1 MGGVKALLPLDGVPA
16 VLRVA
21 GSYASVGVEPI
32 VVLGDHAD
40 RIAAVL
46 AESRVR
52 HVVNRDF
59 ATGMY
64 SSVRRGV
71 RALPA
76 DTSAFFVHPVDCAL
90 VRPETLGLI
99 ARTADLGAAVTYP
112 INGGTRGHPPL
123 VAARLRGTIAASD
136 PDGGLQALL
145 RSRESAATDVAVG
158 DPHILLDMDD
168 RAAYE
173 RLCRLAERERLPDPE
188 VCRELEERH
197 GTPAPVV
204 AHAETVAAVAG
215 RLGSTLRAVGVC
227 LDLRL
232 LEAAAL
238 LHDLARAEPRHAEV
252 AAAVLDVE
260 GYPRVASVVRH
271 HMDLPVVPA
280 VPGEAELLYLADKLT
295 VGAEIA
301 DLARKR
307 GRAEARFA
315 GDAAALAAARRRL
328 DAAGVVAAQVER
340 LAGLPLAEV
349 VAGAGRS
356 TAGGALAPADD
367 ADAAAGRP

>member
-1 MGGVKALLPLDGVPA
+1 MGEVKALLPLDGVPA

-21 GSYASVGVEPI
+21 GSYAAVGVEPV
-32 VVLGDHAD
+32 VVLGGHAD

-46 AESRVR
+46 TDGRVR

-59 ATGMY
+59 AAGMY

-71 RALPA
+71 QALPD

-99 ARTADLGAAVTYP
+99 ARSADFGAAVTYP
-112 INGGTRGHPPL
+112 VHGGARGHPPL
-123 VAARLRGTIAASD
+123 VAARLRDTIAASD

-145 RSRESAATDVAVG
+145 RSHGPAAADVAVG
-158 DPHILLDMDD
+158 DPHILFDMDD

-188 VCRELEERH
+188 ACRALEERH
-197 GTPAPVV
+197 GTPAPVA
-204 AHAETVAAVAG
+204 AHAETVAVVAG
-215 RLGSTLRAVGVC
+215 RLGAALRAVGVC

-238 LHDLARAEPRHAEV
+238 LHDLARAERRHAEV
-252 AAAVLDVE
+252 AADVLVRE
-260 GYPRVASVVRH
+260 GYPRVAAIVHR

-295 VGAEIA
+295 VGAEIT

-307 GRAEARFA
+307 ARAEARFS
-315 GDAAALAAARRRL
+315 GDAEALAAARDRL
-328 DAAGVVAAQVER
+328 DKAA
-340 LAGLPLAEV
+340 V
-349 VAGAGRS
+349 VAGQVEELAGRS
-356 TAGGALAPADD
+356 LWGIVVADTAAGD
-367 ADAAAGRP
+367 ADSVAGRG